1 MASETVSE
9 TAKTLAM
16 SAAAAAASTDGIR
29 KQRGTLAWNQALAAE
44 LGATREAREVA
55 ARESAAQ
62 SDNRAQDELRRRKK
76 DTGGPYVDAGI
87 PPQGP
92 SGPSGPGS
100 KVKKKVGRIVLPRNN
115 LAQNTCSSQPAW
127 GSGSWPAWRCHA

>member
-1 MASETVSE
+1 MG
-9 TAKTLAM
+9 
-16 SAAAAAASTDGIR
+16 AA
-29 KQRGTLAWNQALAAE
+29 
-44 LGATREAREVA
+44 REAREAA

-62 SDNRAQDELRRRKK
+62 GDNRAQDELRRRKK

-115 LAQNTCSSQPAW
+115 PAQNTPSNQPTGVQVPGQHGAVMPNTTFI
-127 GSGSWPAWRCHA
+127 PANPPPTANNTREDDKPLPVSMREGQ